1 MLAAVALAAFLAA
14 IVLIAMASRGSD
26 SSGDSVTTTVPPATT
41 TSPAKVTTP
50 RKPKVVRLHLAP
62 AGVYD
67 PPPGDGH
74 ENDSQVPNAVDGNP
88 ATSWSTEHYTHGF
101 SKDGVGIVLDV
112 GTSRLIGRVL
122 VGTDVAGS
130 RAEIR
135 LGDTPTGP
143 FRLVSENQLLDGT
156 TTFGLDKGA
165 TGRYLV
171 VWITQM
177 SSTLGEA
184 RVTEVRAY
192 TVPSG

>member
-1 MLAAVALAAFLAA
+1 MLATLALVAFLGA
-14 IVLIAMASRGSD
+14 IVLIAVASRGSD
-26 SSGDSVTTTVPPATT
+26 SSSSSTTTTVRPATS
-41 TSPAKVTTP
+41 TSPAKVKTV
-50 RKPKVVRLHLAP
+50 RKAKAIRVPLAP

-74 ENDSQVPNAVDGNP
+74 ENDSQVPNAVDGDP

-101 SKDGVGIVLDV
+101 SKEGVGIVLDV

-156 TTFGLDKGA
+156 TAFGLDKGA
-165 TGRYLV
+165 TGRFLV

-177 SSTLGEA
+177 SPSLGEA
-184 RVTEVRAY
+184 HVTEVRAFAG
-192 TVPSG
+192 PSS